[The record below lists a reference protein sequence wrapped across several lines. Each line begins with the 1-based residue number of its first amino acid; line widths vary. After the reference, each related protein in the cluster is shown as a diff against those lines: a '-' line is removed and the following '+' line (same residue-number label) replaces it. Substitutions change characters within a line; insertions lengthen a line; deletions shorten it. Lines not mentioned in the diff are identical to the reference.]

1 MNIEPQKFFIG
12 LMDFFS
18 ILLPGAFLSWLLMIN
33 DVAHKVI
40 GARYE
45 KLSGAEAWITFLFA
59 SYLLGHLVFLLGSW
73 LDELYDYARNY
84 TLNTQIKRLAYNKE
98 LLPWPFRALIWLV
111 FKGERN
117 LAVDRAGRI
126 KQKVLGPLQAKE
138 SINTFQWCKALLT
151 IESPESLSVVHR
163 FEADSK
169 FFRSFTVVMLAYM
182 LLPYMPLLWC
192 SQQWPFKGR
201 LMALLVFPLALWRF
215 MEQRYKATNQAYWA
229 VITLTAKNDKFI
241 LDNNA
246 PVTVNPTYAGGV
258 VFRIRFGSPEYL
270 LVEVKNDTSQW
281 VLPKGLV
288 EQGEGHRDTAV
299 RKVHDEAGVWGRII
313 AELSD
318 VSWIVGQNVI
328 TTRFFLMQAVGR
340 GVRKDKARRHEWLEY
355 KCAIARAS
363 YAETRSL
370 LEAAELQRT
379 RTSGRKG

>member
-84 TLNTQIKRLAYNKE
+84 TLNTQIKRLAYNEE

-169 FFRSFTVVMLAYM
+169 FFRSFTMVLAF
-182 LLPYMPLLWC
+182 MPLFWSTQEWQYIPNLV
-192 SQQWPFKGR
+192 
-201 LMALLVFPLALWRF
+201 LLGVIPLALWRF

-246 PVTVNPTYAGGV
+246 PVTVNPTHAGGV
-258 VFRIRFGSPEYL
+258 VFRIRFGRPEYL

-288 EQGEGHRDTAV
+288 EQGEGHRGTAV
-299 RKVHDEAGVWGRII
+299 RKVHEEAGVWGRMI